1 MGKILSGVEIGF
13 RLRVIRQKAGLSQEQ
28 LAEMMAITPQQ
39 IQKYESGKSK
49 LNTDRLQQVA
59 QALSVP
65 LMAFFSDQDGHIA
78 FGNSERVLIE
88 AYRAIRN
95 QDVQESV
102 VKIVVHSATKD

>member
-1 MGKILSGVEIGF
+1 MSKVHSGVEIGYQ
-13 RLRVIRQKAGLSQEQ
+13 LRVMRQKAGFSQEQ
-28 LAEMMAITPQQ
+28 LAEMLAITSQQ

-65 LMAFFSDQDGHIA
+65 LTAFFTDQDGNVPI
-78 FGNSERVLIE
+78 GESERVLIE

-95 QDVQESV
+95 HDIRESV
-102 VKIVVHSATKD
+102 LKLVVHAAKKD